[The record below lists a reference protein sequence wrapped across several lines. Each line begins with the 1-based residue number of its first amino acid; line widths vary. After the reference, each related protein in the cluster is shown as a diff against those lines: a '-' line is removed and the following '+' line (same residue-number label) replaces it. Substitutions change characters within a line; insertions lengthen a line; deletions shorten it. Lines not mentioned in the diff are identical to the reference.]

1 MNEERAMDDAAMRT
15 ELEYL
20 RLRCGI
26 LEQVDRDMFGR
37 GVPAGAAC
45 GRAEEAFG
53 ASRDTWRWS
62 VLLGVLARRGREALA
77 RWGAEAAAVRS
88 WMESEDFAALPVR
101 VREQVER
108 DWRAG
113 TGGGDPASPPRE
125 IR

>member
-1 MNEERAMDDAAMRT
+1 MSEERAMDDAAMRT

-26 LEQVDRDMFGR
+26 LEQVDRDMFG
-37 GVPAGAAC
+37 
-45 GRAEEAFG
+45 

-77 RWGAEAAAVRS
+77 RWGSEAEAVRS
-88 WMESEDFAALPVR
+88 WMESEDFAALPER

-108 DWRAG
+108 DWREGA
-113 TGGGDPASPPRE
+113 GGGDPASPPRE